1 MFQLGGRV
9 VHPLMRRY
17 VLGGRMIKIGHTGKI
32 VQGDNLGREVLVIDD
47 SESTGGYIISVSE
60 SFSQKS
66 NNCYD
71 NWVEDYQALNG
82 YFEESGWEVD
92 WS

>member
-1 MFQLGGRV
+1 
-9 VHPLMRRY
+9 
-17 VLGGRMIKIGHTGKI
+17 MIKIGHTGKI
-32 VQGDNLGREVLVIDD
+32 VQGDDLGCEVLVIDD

>member
-1 MFQLGGRV
+1 
-9 VHPLMRRY
+9 
-17 VLGGRMIKIGHTGKI
+17 MIKIEHIGKI
-32 VQGDNLGREVLVIDD
+32 VQGDDLGCEVQIIDD
-47 SESTGGYIISVSE
+47 SENTSGYIISVSE

-71 NWVEDYQALNG
+71 DWVEDYQALKG
-82 YFEESGWEVD
+82 YFKESGWEVD

>member
-1 MFQLGGRV
+1 MLTHRLAWG
-9 VHPLMRRY
+9 Y

-32 VQGDNLGREVLVIDD
+32 VQGDDLGCEVLVIDD
-47 SESTGGYIISVSE
+47 SESTGSYINSVSE
-60 SFSQKS
+60 SFSHKS

-71 NWVEDYQALNG
+71 DWVEDYQALNG